1 MSTELELFKA
11 TVNHEPHD
19 GFLYKAGF
27 TPDLHRRLLT
37 RLNIR
42 EEELADHLGFFSPV
56 NVQPTPLREIRE
68 QDVAPF
74 YDDMEIPEG
83 SFFNSFGVLKV
94 PGSMYH
100 FTRFVSP
107 LRNRTTLKEVEAF
120 PFLSPEDYSEEG
132 IAELARKAHR
142 QGKAAMCFCGHL
154 YETAWQIRGY
164 EQFLMDMA
172 VNPEICEYIFD
183 RIFEKN
189 LKIAAAAAR
198 AGVDMLSTGD
208 DVANQNALMFAPEM
222 WRKYIKFR
230 WAKVYEAVR
239 SIKPDIQIW
248 YHSDGNITDIIP
260 ELIDIGVTILNPLQP
275 ECLDIYRLKK
285 EYGKH
290 LVFDGTVGT
299 QTTMPF
305 GTPEDV
311 RRVIRDRKEKL
322 GRDGALILSP
332 THVLEPEVPIENI
345 IAFVDACREG

>member
-1 MSTELELFKA
+1 MKTQLELFKA
-11 TVNHEPHD
+11 TVNHEPHAE
-19 GFLYKAGF
+19 FLYKAGF
-27 TPDLHRRLLT
+27 TPDLEERLLKH
-37 RLNIR
+37 LNIR
-42 EEELADHLGFFSPV
+42 EEDLADHLGLFSPV
-56 NVQPTPLREIRE
+56 NVQPVPLREIQQHE
-68 QDVAPF
+68 VSKY
-74 YDDMEIPEG
+74 YDDIEIPDG
-83 SFFNSFGVLKV
+83 SFFNQFGVLKI

-107 LRNRTTLKEVEAF
+107 LRNAATLEEIKAF
-120 PFLSPEDYSEEG
+120 PFLGPGDYSSEGMEETV
-132 IAELARKAHR
+132 KTAHE
-142 QGKAAMCFCGHL
+142 QGRAALCFCGHM

-172 VNPEICEYIFD
+172 ANPAICEYIFD

-189 LKIAAAAAR
+189 LKIASDAAR
-198 AGVDMLSTGD
+198 AGIDMLSTGD
-208 DVANQNALMFAPEM
+208 DVANQNTLMFAPEM
-222 WRKYIKFR
+222 WRTFIKSR

-239 SIKPDIQIW
+239 SINPDIQIW

-275 ECLDIYRLKK
+275 ECLDIHKLKQ

-305 GTPEDV
+305 GTPDEV
-311 RRVIRDRKEKL
+311 RRVIRERKEKL
-322 GRDGALILSP
+322 GQDGALILSP

-345 IAFVDACREG
+345 LAFVEACREE